1 MDPLDTVRQWWDD
14 DAEVY
19 DQGKGHGG
27 GGPAE
32 DAAWT
37 AALLRTLPRAPS
49 RVLDCGAGTG
59 FLSLRAAALGH
70 QVTAL
75 DLSPAMLAKLHSAAT
90 DRGLD
95 VTTVT
100 APAHQPPDGPFDVVM
115 ERHLLWTLPDPGEAL
130 TAWRAAAPGG
140 RLVLFEGL
148 WGDAD
153 AAQAL
158 RRRGRDI
165 VRRLKR
171 EPLGHHDS
179 YPLGLRA
186 SLPMG
191 GGTHPDAL
199 VQAVLASGW
208 ADPSLTRLADVEWA
222 RLLAMAPPER
232 ILGTT
237 IAYTVEAR

>member
-1 MDPLDTVRQWWDD
+1 MELLDTVRQWWDD
-14 DAEVY
+14 DAEGY
-19 DQGKGHGG
+19 DRGRGHGG

-32 DAAWT
+32 EAAWT
-37 AALLRTLPRAPS
+37 AALLRTLPPAPA

-75 DLSPAMLAKLHSAAT
+75 DLSPGMLGRLRSAAAAR
-90 DRGLD
+90 DLD
-95 VTTVT
+95 VTAVV

-130 TAWRAAAPGG
+130 RAWRAAAPNG

-153 AAQAL
+153 AGQAL
-158 RRRGRDI
+158 RSRGRDI
-165 VRRLKR
+165 IRRLKR
-171 EPLGHHDS
+171 EPSGHHGS
-179 YPLGLRA
+179 YPEGLRE

-191 GGTHPDAL
+191 GGTHPDAV
-199 VQAVLASGW
+199 VQAVLAAGW
-208 ADPSLTRLADVEWA
+208 ADPALTRLVDVEWA
-222 RLLAMAPPER
+222 RMLAMTPPER

-237 IAYTVEAR
+237 VAYCIEAR